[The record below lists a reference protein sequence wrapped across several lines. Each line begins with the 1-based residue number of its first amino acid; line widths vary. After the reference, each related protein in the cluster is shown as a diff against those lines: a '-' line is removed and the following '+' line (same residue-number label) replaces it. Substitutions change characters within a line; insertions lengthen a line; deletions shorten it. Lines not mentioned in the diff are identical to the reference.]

1 MEKEFKTNPTGY
13 TKLQELFLAVY
24 FNDVQKVIS
33 FRDNYPE
40 IYAKRRNFQA
50 NSGFSNQYS
59 FDLMILTLFNQT
71 IWNTTGWSD
80 EIIEF
85 IGNNRYKTKQMLDY
99 WREER
104 GSHGIQQIFEYNHY
118 WEFFYC
124 EDPAD
129 TDIVSTEP
137 IAYYLK
143 KGFRE
148 IDLRL
153 YNRAECFDF
162 FETRKLLELGAN
174 PDIHIEK
181 DENSSILSRIGT
193 ECSFLKTCQI
203 IPEFKV
209 FEETGYHQNFD
220 VECMFG
226 DLLGLA
232 AHEEMYDLLDSY
244 SKED

>member
-1 MEKEFKTNPTGY
+1 MPVMPNPTENE
-13 TKLQELFLAVY
+13 KLKELFLAVY

-40 IYAKRRNFQA
+40 IYAKRNNFQA
-50 NSGFSNQYS
+50 NSRFSNQYS

-71 IWNTTGWSD
+71 IWNTTDWSD
-80 EIIEF
+80 KIIEF
-85 IGNNRYKTKQMLDY
+85 VGNNRYKTKQMLDY

-104 GSHGIQQIFEYNHY
+104 GSQGIQQTFEYNHY
-118 WEFFYC
+118 WEFFFC

-129 TDIVSTEP
+129 TDIVFMEP
-137 IAYYLK
+137 IVYYLE

-162 FETRKLLELGAN
+162 VETKKLLELGAN
-174 PDIHIEK
+174 PDIHIEE
-181 DENSSILSRIGT
+181 DEDSSILSRIET
-193 ECSFLKTCQI
+193 QSSFLYACQI

-209 FEETGYHQNFD
+209 FEEKGYHQIFD
-220 VECMFG
+220 VDRMFG

-232 AHEEMYDLLDSY
+232 AHEEMYDLLNSY

>member
-1 MEKEFKTNPTGY
+1 MSVRANPTENA
-13 TKLQELFLAVY
+13 KLQELFLAVY
-24 FNDVQKVIS
+24 FNDVQKVIN

-40 IYAKRRNFQA
+40 IYAKRNNFQV
-50 NSGFSNQYS
+50 NSRFSSQYS
-59 FDLMILTLFNQT
+59 FDLMILTFFNQT
-71 IWNTTGWSD
+71 IWNTSGWSN

-85 IGNNRYKTKQMLDY
+85 IENNRHKTKQMLDY
-99 WREER
+99 WQEER
-104 GSHGIQQIFEYNHY
+104 GSQNIQRIFEYNQY

-129 TDIVSTEP
+129 KDIVSMEP
-137 IAYYLK
+137 IAYYLE

-162 FETRKLLELGAN
+162 VETKKLLELGAN
-174 PDIHIEK
+174 PDIHIEE
-181 DENSSILSRIGT
+181 DEDSSILSRIET
-193 ECSFLKTCQI
+193 QSSFLYACQI

-209 FEETGYHQNFD
+209 FKEKGYNQIFNID
-220 VECMFG
+220 RMFG

-232 AHEEMYDLLDSY
+232 AHEEMYDLLNSY